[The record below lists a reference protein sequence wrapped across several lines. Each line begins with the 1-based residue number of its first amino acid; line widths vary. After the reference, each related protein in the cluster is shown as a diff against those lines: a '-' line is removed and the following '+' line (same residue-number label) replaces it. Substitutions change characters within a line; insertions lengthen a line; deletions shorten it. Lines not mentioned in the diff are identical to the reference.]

1 MVAKTF
7 ALAFKGF
14 EDLKDA
20 LLNLAPLLRRKR
32 GTRAMAKGAEV
43 VRDEAKRP
51 GVVPVLAR
59 PLYRRGQLW
68 RKPGTVRDAI
78 SIRVSK
84 DVRANGDVGVF
95 VNVKPAKGS
104 DRGANSPNDPFY
116 WRFLHFKTKTNQT
129 PKPFLLVGA
138 RQLEGDALRAIERAL
153 GDEIRQLNLPGIK
166 Q

>member
-1 MVAKTF
+1 MVVKTF
-7 ALAFKGF
+7 ELAFKGF
-14 EDLKDA
+14 EQLKEA
-20 LLNLAPLLRRKR
+20 LLNLAPLMRRKR

-43 VRDEAKRP
+43 VREASKRIN
-51 GVVPVLAR
+51 VVPVLAR

-78 SIRVSK
+78 SIRISK
-84 DVRANGDVGVF
+84 DGRANGDVGVF

-116 WRFLHFKTKTNQT
+116 WRFLHFKTKANRV

-138 RQLEGDALRAIERAL
+138 RELEGDALRAVERAL